1 MAGASSSDRAHLR
14 SPSCLSAGEL
24 LAHADVGPVL
34 SALLAQLRDV
44 LGARLVGV
52 YVYGSLTAGG
62 YDCGVSDVDV
72 LCLSASPISDAD
84 LDALAAMH
92 DRLADA
98 HPAFIDRVEVIY
110 ADRAGVLGFRQA
122 PAAGAVISPGHGLRR
137 TAMGC
142 EWLPNWY
149 LAATGVAVHGPPA
162 ETVLPAVTYEE
173 FLARISADLAG
184 WPRLAREARRTKSLG
199 YAVLTVSRGWCTLMA
214 GRHVSKH
221 QAALAVKVAFPHFG
235 ALIDDAFAWRAASP
249 AQVPDP
255 ETARGRVVEL
265 VDELVAD
272 ALTR

>member
-1 MAGASSSDRAHLR
+1 
-14 SPSCLSAGEL
+14 
-24 LAHADVGPVL
+24 
-34 SALLAQLRDV
+34 
-44 LGARLVGV
+44 V

-184 WPRLAREARRTKSLG
+184 WPRQAREARRTKSLG

-221 QAALAVKVAFPHFG
+221 QAALAVKAAFPHFG